1 MWGGGRVDRVRPA
14 LAWIIERLGEVDH
27 AAAKHSPGSASAA
40 AADGGGL
47 AALLGGLGRG
57 GAGAGLSGGGRP
69 QTPQE
74 LFRPGREDGGEWCVV
89 ARPCRSPPPP
99 GCVAHAREPASLRA
113 RWAAVRLSI
122 NGASE
127 HVDWGLLTCGPR
139 APWSDLVHHGPNMA
153 RSGRWEK
160 GTGAVD
166 GEALDA
172 TLCLARRRIR
182 ATCGCYTREA
192 WAQRL

>member
-1 MWGGGRVDRVRPA
+1 MLTGVCSHG
-14 LAWIIERLGEVDH
+14 
-27 AAAKHSPGSASAA
+27 
-40 AADGGGL
+40 
-47 AALLGGLGRG
+47 
-57 GAGAGLSGGGRP
+57 
-69 QTPQE
+69 
-74 LFRPGREDGGEWCVV
+74 
-89 ARPCRSPPPP
+89 
-99 GCVAHAREPASLRA
+99 
-113 RWAAVRLSI
+113 
-122 NGASE
+122 
-127 HVDWGLLTCGPR
+127 WGLLTCGPR
-139 APWSDLVHHGPNMA
+139 APWSCTMVVHHGPNMA

>member
-1 MWGGGRVDRVRPA
+1 
-14 LAWIIERLGEVDH
+14 
-27 AAAKHSPGSASAA
+27 
-40 AADGGGL
+40 
-47 AALLGGLGRG
+47 
-57 GAGAGLSGGGRP
+57 
-69 QTPQE
+69 
-74 LFRPGREDGGEWCVV
+74 
-89 ARPCRSPPPP
+89 
-99 GCVAHAREPASLRA
+99 
-113 RWAAVRLSI
+113 
-122 NGASE
+122 
-127 HVDWGLLTCGPR
+127 
-139 APWSDLVHHGPNMA
+139 VHHGPNMA